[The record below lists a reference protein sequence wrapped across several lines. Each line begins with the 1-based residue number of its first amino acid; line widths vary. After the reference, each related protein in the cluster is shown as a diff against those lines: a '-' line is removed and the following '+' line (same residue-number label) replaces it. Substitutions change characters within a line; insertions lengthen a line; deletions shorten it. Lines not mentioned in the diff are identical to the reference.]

1 VTAPAATPASAGAQ
15 TPTQAIELRGLVHG
29 YGGPPVLAGIDLDV
43 AVGRVVALH
52 GPNGAGKT
60 TLLRLLATRLRPV
73 RGHARVLGHD
83 VVRQAHEVR
92 TQVATLPVYGGAY
105 GALSGREN
113 LRLGVALRGGGEDP
127 EAIDRA
133 LGTRGPDRGGGP
145 PRAGLLQRHAQAPG
159 AGAPDAGR
167 RPVWLLD
174 EPYAALDEQGQE
186 LVDALIAAARDDGR
200 TVLVASHDL
209 PRSLATADAV
219 VEIAGGH
226 LRVMAR
232 PTAPAGDEGGGGR
245 VNDLHAVLWI
255 ARKDLLQ
262 ESRSKAVTV
271 ATVFFSAV
279 TLGVLAFAF
288 GENPLLMRE
297 GAMGALWVAL
307 AFAGVISA
315 AQSWQADL
323 EDGALEALLAWPVPR
338 AAVYLGKLLA
348 NWGLMTALGFVLLPI
363 AGGLYGAD
371 IGGRRR

>member
-1 VTAPAATPASAGAQ
+1 
-15 TPTQAIELRGLVHG
+15 
-29 YGGPPVLAGIDLDV
+29 
-43 AVGRVVALH
+43 
-52 GPNGAGKT
+52 
-60 TLLRLLATRLRPV
+60 
-73 RGHARVLGHD
+73 
-83 VVRQAHEVR
+83 
-92 TQVATLPVYGGAY
+92 
-105 GALSGREN
+105 
-113 LRLGVALRGGGEDP
+113 
-127 EAIDRA
+127 
-133 LGTRGPDRGGGP
+133 
-145 PRAGLLQRHAQAPG
+145 
-159 AGAPDAGR
+159 
-167 RPVWLLD
+167 
-174 EPYAALDEQGQE
+174 
-186 LVDALIAAARDDGR
+186 
-200 TVLVASHDL
+200 
-209 PRSLATADAV
+209 
-219 VEIAGGH
+219 
-226 LRVMAR
+226 M
-232 PTAPAGDEGGGGR
+232 
-245 VNDLHAVLWI
+245 NDLQAVLWI

-371 IGGRRR
+371 IGGAGPSPALLVLAQLGVIAAGTLGFALIAVFYAGLTANLRARESLLPVLMFPVVVPILLAAVRASNALVGSGDLDLAWAWLRLLVGFDLVYAVVCLVLFRFVVEA